1 METNTSSDFSSQSSN
16 PILTPRTTSAAHNT
30 GIFGN
35 NDKYES
41 TASAHNN
48 SPPMPT
54 TSPKP
59 EEIQTEPTA
68 ARNSDILA
76 SAFTSSSFDADSSL
90 HGRFEDAP
98 HQHPNPYSRI
108 GCYTVK
114 AQQLIDN
121 FDQRFDPEPNT
132 IDKPRLIPVNLE
144 TASCSLRQLHTEQ
157 LP

>member
-16 PILTPRTTSAAHNT
+16 PILTPRTTSATHNT

-35 NDKYES
+35 NDKHES
-41 TASAHNN
+41 TASSHNN
-48 SPPMPT
+48 SPSMPT

-76 SAFTSSSFDADSSL
+76 SAVTSSSFDADSSL
-90 HGRFEDAP
+90 HGRFQDAP

-121 FDQRFDPEPNT
+121 FDQRFDPEHNT
-132 IDKPRLIPVNLE
+132 IDKPV
-144 TASCSLRQLHTEQ
+144 
-157 LP
+157 